1 MKTITQI
8 SENKKNPDRVSI
20 FADDEFLLSCHKEL
34 VYKKSLKK
42 GDKVEPELLLELAKE
57 DEYIKAKDVALRH
70 IELSIK
76 TVKQVED
83 KLRDKEYSEETI
95 ERVIT
100 FLHEYRLLDD
110 LKYAQ
115 TFLKEK
121 LRSRG
126 IKKARFELQA
136 KGISK
141 ENIELAME
149 SVSTSSVE
157 EDACLKIAQKKYD
170 QLKKREQDEYKLKN
184 KLYTFLAGK
193 GFEYDLISSTLRKIM
208 ESDE

>member
-8 SENKKNPDRVSI
+8 SENKKNPNRVSI

-70 IELSIK
+70 IEMSIK

-83 KLRDKEYSEETI
+83 KLREKEYSEEII
-95 ERVIT
+95 EKVID

-126 IKKARFELQA
+126 MKKARFELLA

-141 ENIELAME
+141 DNIELAME
-149 SVSTSSVE
+149 SVSTTSVE
-157 EDACLKIAQKKYD
+157 EDACLKIAEKKYQ
-170 QLKKREQDEYKLKN
+170 QLRNREQDEYKLKN

-193 GFEYDLISSTLRKIM
+193 GFEYELISSTLRKIM
-208 ESDE
+208 ENDE

>member
-8 SENKKNPDRVSI
+8 SENKKNPNRVSI

-42 GDKVEPELLLELAKE
+42 GDKVDPQLLLELARE
-57 DEYIKAKDVALRH
+57 DEYIKAKDAALRH
-70 IELSIK
+70 IEMSIK
-76 TVKQVED
+76 TVRQVED
-83 KLRDKEYSEETI
+83 KLREKEYSEETI
-95 ERVIT
+95 EMVIG

-149 SVSTSSVE
+149 SVSTTSVE

-170 QLKKREQDEYKLKN
+170 QLIKREQDEYKLKN

-193 GFEYDLISSTLRKIM
+193 GFEYELISQTLRKVM
-208 ESDE
+208 ENKE

>member
-8 SENKKNPDRVSI
+8 SENRKNPNRVSI

-34 VYKKSLKK
+34 VYRKSLKK
-42 GDKVEPELLLELAKE
+42 GDKVDPELLLELARE
-57 DEYIKAKDVALRH
+57 DEYIKAKDAALRH
-70 IELSIK
+70 IEMSIK

-83 KLRDKEYSEETI
+83 KLREKEYSEEII
-95 ERVIT
+95 ERVID

-126 IKKARFELQA
+126 IKKARFELLA

-141 ENIELAME
+141 DNIELAME
-149 SVSTSSVE
+149 SVSTTTVE
-157 EDACLKIAQKKYD
+157 EDACMKIAEKKYE
-170 QLKKREQDEYKLKN
+170 QLRKREQDEYKLKN

-193 GFEYDLISSTLRKIM
+193 GFESELISSTLRRIM

>member
-42 GDKVEPELLLELAKE
+42 GDKVDPELLLELAKE

-95 ERVIT
+95 ERVIA

>member
-8 SENKKNPDRVSI
+8 SENKKNPNRVSI

-70 IELSIK
+70 IEMSIK

-83 KLRDKEYSEETI
+83 KLREKEYSEEII
-95 ERVIT
+95 EKVID

-126 IKKARFELQA
+126 IKKARFELLA

-141 ENIELAME
+141 DNIELAME
-149 SVSTSSVE
+149 SVSTTSVE
-157 EDACLKIAQKKYD
+157 EDACLKIAEKKYQ
-170 QLKKREQDEYKLKN
+170 QLKNREQDEYKLKN

-193 GFEYDLISSTLRKIM
+193 GFEYELISSTLRKIM
-208 ESDE
+208 ENDE

>member
-8 SENKKNPDRVSI
+8 SENKKNPNRVSI

-34 VYKKSLKK
+34 VYRKSLKK
-42 GDKVEPELLLELAKE
+42 GDKVDPQLLLELARE
-57 DEYIKAKDVALRH
+57 DEYIKAKDTALRH
-70 IELSIK
+70 IEMSIK

-83 KLRDKEYSEETI
+83 KLREKEYSEEII
-95 ERVIT
+95 EKVIC

-126 IKKARFELQA
+126 IKKARFELLA

-141 ENIELAME
+141 DNIELAME
-149 SVSTSSVE
+149 SVSTTSVE
-157 EDACLKIAQKKYD
+157 EDACLKIAEKKYQ
-170 QLKKREQDEYKLKN
+170 QLKNREQDEYKLKN

-193 GFEYDLISSTLRKIM
+193 GFEYELISSTLRKIM
-208 ESDE
+208 ENDE